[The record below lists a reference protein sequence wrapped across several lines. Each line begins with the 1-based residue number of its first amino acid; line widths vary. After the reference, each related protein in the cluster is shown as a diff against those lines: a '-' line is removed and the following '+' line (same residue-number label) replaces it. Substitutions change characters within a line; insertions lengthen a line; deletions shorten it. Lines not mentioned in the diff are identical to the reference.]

1 MRGETEGL
9 ILLESS
15 YSVIEQDTTPI
26 NPQKT
31 RMDFLNNKI
40 LKSWWYWMPLLL
52 EWEKKQIFLVY
63 VW

>member
-40 LKSWWYWMPLLL
+40 LKSWWY
-52 EWEKKQIFLVY
+52 
-63 VW
+63 